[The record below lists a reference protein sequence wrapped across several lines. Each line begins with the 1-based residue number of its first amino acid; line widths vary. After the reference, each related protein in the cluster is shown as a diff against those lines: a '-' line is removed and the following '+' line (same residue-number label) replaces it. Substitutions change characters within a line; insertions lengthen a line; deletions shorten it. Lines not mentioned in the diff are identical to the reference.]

1 MSTDKEGVSATESHV
16 MRVHMK
22 KIADVRESVVMKQ
35 QHQTHTSYE
44 RTVHALVVSVT
55 LVKELNRSS

>member
-1 MSTDKEGVSATESHV
+1 MH
-16 MRVHMK
+16 VHMK

-35 QHQTHTSYE
+35 QHQSHASHE
-44 RTVHALVVSVT
+44 RTVHALVVSIT